1 LSTLTLALGSLALI
15 LLLIGLRVPIGV
27 AMGAVA
33 FFGFWYLR
41 NLDVALSVL
50 RDSPFVF
57 AANWDLSAIPM
68 FLLMGAV
75 AANSGVGT
83 ALFRAAVAWFGALP
97 GGLAVATNWACA
109 GFGAA
114 SGSSVAAA
122 AVMAR
127 LAIPEMLKHK
137 YDKGLATGVCAS
149 GGTLDAL
156 IPPSI
161 AFVIYGIFAEVSIV
175 KLLLAG
181 ILPGILTAT
190 VYMLMIM
197 GRAWLNPAVA
207 PPVVFEDRRALWRER
222 WASLAEIWPV
232 VVLIL
237 GVIGGLYA
245 GVVTPTEGGAAGALL
260 AVLIGLVQRKLSWGG
275 FVDAFKDAMGTTAQL
290 FFVGIGAVIYTKF
303 LALAGAADMFKD
315 LIGAWAIDPL
325 FLVIGVSLI
334 YVVLGM
340 FLDPLGM
347 VLLTI
352 PVFVPM
358 FAALKMD
365 LVWFGVLVVKF
376 IGIGL
381 LTPPVGFNVY
391 VVKNVV
397 GDSIPLEKIF
407 RGCLWFLACEVV
419 IMTLL
424 ISYPEISL
432 WLPNSMY
439 APMAR

>member
-1 LSTLTLALGSLALI
+1 VSTLTISLLSIGCI
-15 LLLIGLRVPIGV
+15 LFLIGLRFPIGV

-33 FFGFWYLR
+33 FVGLTMLR
-41 NLDVALSVL
+41 NVNVAMSVV
-50 RDSPFVF
+50 RDAPFAF
-57 AANWDLSAIPM
+57 AASWDLSAIPM

-75 AANSGVGT
+75 AGNSGIGSG
-83 ALFRAAVAWFGALP
+83 LFRAAVAWFGWMP

-114 SGSSVAAA
+114 SGSSIAAA

-127 LAIPEMLKHK
+127 LAVPEMLKRN

-161 AFVIYGIFAEVSIV
+161 IFVIYGIFAEVSVV

-181 ILPGILTAT
+181 ILPGILTAS
-190 VYMLMIM
+190 VYMIMIVT
-197 GRAWLNPAVA
+197 RATLNPKLA
-207 PPVVFEDRRALWRER
+207 PPVVFDDKEALWKER
-222 WASLAEIWPV
+222 WASAAEIWPILL
-232 VVLIL
+232 LIL

-260 AVLIGLVQRKLSWGG
+260 AIVIGVARRKLSWEG
-275 FVDAFKDAMGTTAQL
+275 FVDSFKDAVGTTASL

-303 LALAGAADMFKD
+303 LALAGTADMFTAIVGD
-315 LIGAWAIDPL
+315 WAVNPL
-325 FLVIGVSLI
+325 LLVIAVSGI
-334 YVVLGM
+334 YLVLGM

-347 VLLTI
+347 ILLTI

-358 FAALKMD
+358 FTALKLD
-365 LVWFGVLVVKF
+365 LVWFGVLVVKY

-391 VVKNVV
+391 VVKNAV
-397 GDSIPLEKIF
+397 GDAIPLETIF
-407 RGCLWFLACEVV
+407 RGCFWFLGCEII

-424 ISYPEISL
+424 IAFPEISL
-432 WLPNSMY
+432 WLPNN
-439 APMAR
+439 AFK

>member
-1 LSTLTLALGSLALI
+1 LSTLTVSLTTLALI
-15 LLLIGLRVPIGV
+15 LGLIGLRVPIGV
-27 AMGAVA
+27 AMGVVA
-33 FFGFWYLR
+33 FCGFWYLR
-41 NLDVALSVL
+41 NINVALSLL
-50 RDSPFVF
+50 RDTPFTF

-75 AANSGVGT
+75 AGNSGIGT
-83 ALFRAAVAWFGALP
+83 GLFRAAVAWFGGLP

-127 LAIPEMLKHK
+127 LAIPEMLKRN

-161 AFVIYGIFAEVSIV
+161 AFVIYGIFAEVSIA

-181 ILPGILTAT
+181 ILPGILTAG
-190 VYMLMIM
+190 VYMIMIM
-197 GRAWLNPAVA
+197 GRAWLNPKVA
-207 PPVVFEDRRALWRER
+207 PPIVFEDREALWRER
-222 WASLAEIWPV
+222 WSSLGEIWPV
-232 VVLIL
+232 LVLIL

-245 GVVTPTEGGAAGALL
+245 GVVTPTEGGAAGAFL
-260 AVLIGLVQRKLSWGG
+260 AVIIGVVRRKLDWAS
-275 FVDAFKDAMGTTAQL
+275 FVDSLKDAIGTTAQL
-290 FFVGIGAVIYTKF
+290 FFVGIGAVLYTRF
-303 LALAGAADMFKD
+303 LALAGTGEMFTQ
-315 LIGAWAIDPL
+315 LIGDWAVSPL
-325 FLVIGVSLI
+325 LLLVGVSLI

-347 VLLTI
+347 ILLTI

-358 FAALKMD
+358 FTALKLD

-397 GDSIPLEKIF
+397 GDSIPLETIF
-407 RGCLWFLACEVV
+407 RGCFWFLACEVV
-419 IMTLL
+419 IMILL
-424 ISYPEISL
+424 IGFPEISL
-432 WLPNSMY
+432 WLPNTMD
-439 APMAR
+439 

>member
-1 LSTLTLALGSLALI
+1 LSTLTLSLGSLALI

-33 FFGFWYLR
+33 FCGLWYLR
-41 NLDVALSVL
+41 NLNVALSVL
-50 RDSPFVF
+50 RDTPFVF
-57 AANWDLSAIPM
+57 AASWDLSAIPM

-75 AANSGVGT
+75 AGNSGIGT
-83 ALFRAAVAWFGALP
+83 ALFRAAVAWLGALP

-127 LAIPEMLKHK
+127 LAIPEMLKRK

-190 VYMLMIM
+190 VYMIMII
-197 GRAWLNPAVA
+197 GRAWLNPALA
-207 PPVVFEDRRALWRER
+207 PPVVFEDRQALWRER
-222 WASLAEIWPV
+222 WASLGEIWPI
-232 VVLIL
+232 VVLVL

-260 AVLIGLVQRKLSWGG
+260 AVAIGMLQRKLTWAG
-275 FVDAFKDAMGTTAQL
+275 FVDSFKDAIGTTSQL

-303 LALAGAADMFKD
+303 LALAGTAEMFTQ
-315 LIGAWAIDPL
+315 LIGGWAIDPL
-325 FLVIGVSLI
+325 LLVIAVSI
-334 YVVLGM
+334 VYIILGM

-347 VLLTI
+347 ILLTI

-358 FAALKMD
+358 FAALQLD
-365 LVWFGVLVVKF
+365 LVWFGVLVVKY

-397 GDSIPLEKIF
+397 GDSVPLESIF
-407 RGCLWFLACEVV
+407 KGCFWFLACEVV
-419 IMTLL
+419 IMSLL
-424 ISYPEISL
+424 IAFPQISL

-439 APMAR
+439 